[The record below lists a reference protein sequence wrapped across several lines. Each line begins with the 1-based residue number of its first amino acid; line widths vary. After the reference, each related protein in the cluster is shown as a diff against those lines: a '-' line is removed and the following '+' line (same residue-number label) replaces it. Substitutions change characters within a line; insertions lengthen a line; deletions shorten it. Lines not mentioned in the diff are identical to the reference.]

1 MDYIHPDLQKRI
13 FDRQRHDAET
23 YAANWRLAQ
32 GTRQQQLGW
41 LGQRRCW
48 LLCQIGRVLVWSGQ
62 RLQRYSAWQTS

>member
-13 FDRQRHDAET
+13 FDRQRYDAET

-48 LLCQIGRVLVWSGQ
+48 LLCQIGRLLVWSGQ

>member
-32 GTRQQQLGW
+32 GTQQQLGW

-48 LLCQIGRVLVWSGQ
+48 LLCQIGRLLVWSGQ